1 VVTVFRASCHCPLAP
16 PQRLPRGHS
25 LLSRADS
32 TDDSSGYDVRP
43 YAPGDSFNRIHWR
56 STARLG
62 EIQVKEFDLEQT
74 ADVWIFVDLESTVAE
89 GRG

>member
-1 VVTVFRASCHCPLAP
+1 VAASKRQPGGYALGA
-16 PQRLPRGHS
+16 
-25 LLSRADS
+25 RADS
-32 TDDSSGYDVRP
+32 ADDAARDTVRP

-74 ADVWIFVDLESTVAE
+74 ADVWLFVDWRAPLRA
-89 GRG
+89 